1 MSSMPFP
8 WENPSS
14 NPLFSVDVDLWKD
27 VLSDVAPERHEKPRR
42 DGHTIATDGGMGERY
57 FHDWL
62 LSSSPYVDGVRFEA
76 GATVLGRASII
87 RQKIRMANRA
97 GLDVWLDGTL
107 LTAARRQGS
116 VHDVLRRAKNL
127 GFNYAELPVVAPD
140 QTDDRYEA
148 FFRVARELELNLV
161 SSIGLF
167 DSNRVVTPTGVVR
180 QILSDFEHGANAVR
194 LVLTPRSDASGWI
207 GQPCACSREFLLQIG
222 QLMRDTKNVVWAAPT
237 FPIQEMLVELFGG
250 NVNLSDVDPSDST
263 RLEAVRRGYCAF

>member
-1 MSSMPFP
+1 MPFP

-27 VLSDVAPERHEKPRR
+27 VLSDMVPERHEKPRR

-62 LSSSPYVDGVRFEA
+62 LSSSPYVDGVKFES
-76 GATVLGRASII
+76 GATVLGRASIV

-107 LTAARRQGS
+107 LSVARRQGA
-116 VHDVLRRAKNL
+116 VHDVMRRAKSL
-127 GFNYAELPVVAPD
+127 GFNYVELPAIAPD
-140 QTDDRYEA
+140 QTDDERYEI

-167 DSNRVVTPTGVVR
+167 DSNRVVTPTCVVR
-180 QILSDFEHGANAVR
+180 QILTDFEHGANAVR
-194 LVLTPRSDASGWI
+194 LVLAPRSDSSGWI
-207 GQPCACSREFLLQIG
+207 GLPCACSREFLLQIG

-237 FPIQEMLVELFGG
+237 FAIQEMLVDLFGG
-250 NVNLSDVDPSDST
+250 NVNLSDVVPFDTT
-263 RLEAVRRGYCAF
+263 RLEAARRGYSRF